1 MNSRTQI
8 ITKIVQ
14 VIIFQPPA
22 LFSDACQ
29 YWSRQCAERRYDG
42 GGGKSI
48 CQSEKLFVRNIK
60 TNGIIKLLKDRKE
73 KFLHRQLKEHI
84 SAYVFVRD
92 REKQCERVLV
102 FLWRCEILMETSSRY
117 RMLMVFFLSL
127 KQASLLWALLV
138 LLFILKLWLCLMD
151 VFTCISALRRLWGN
165 VSSISINYMQKSED
179 GCNFAWQTTTH
190 ELRQRCE
197 RAQRLQ
203 IDFPCF
209 SPIESAALQLVSS
222 ELVLWGKM

>member
-1 MNSRTQI
+1 M
-8 ITKIVQ
+8 
-14 VIIFQPPA
+14 
-22 LFSDACQ
+22 
-29 YWSRQCAERRYDG
+29 
-42 GGGKSI
+42 
-48 CQSEKLFVRNIK
+48 
-60 TNGIIKLLKDRKE
+60 
-73 KFLHRQLKEHI
+73 
-84 SAYVFVRD
+84 FVRD
-92 REKQCERVLV
+92 REKQSERVFV
-102 FLWRCEILMETSSRY
+102 FLWKCEILMETSSRY

-127 KQASLLWALLV
+127 KQAFLLWALLV

-165 VSSISINYMQKSED
+165 VSSISINYMQKSGD

-209 SPIESAALQLVSS
+209 SPDDCGSPASLLRVSFMGKDVVASHAILFEHTVQNKINTCKYVLIEA
-222 ELVLWGKM
+222 WTR

>member
-1 MNSRTQI
+1 M
-8 ITKIVQ
+8 
-14 VIIFQPPA
+14 
-22 LFSDACQ
+22 
-29 YWSRQCAERRYDG
+29 
-42 GGGKSI
+42 
-48 CQSEKLFVRNIK
+48 
-60 TNGIIKLLKDRKE
+60 
-73 KFLHRQLKEHI
+73 
-84 SAYVFVRD
+84 FVRD
-92 REKQCERVLV
+92 REKESERVLV

-165 VSSISINYMQKSED
+165 VSSISINYMQKSGD

-209 SPIESAALQLVSS
+209 SPIESEALQLVSS
-222 ELVLWGKM
+222 ELVLWGKMLWLHAILFEHTVQSKYMQICFDRSLNMLIIHAVFYLIAPQW